1 MDLEKVLSREIAAL
15 GRERIDALR
24 RSSVLIAGIGGL
36 GSAVATYLARM
47 GVGRLVL
54 VDCGAVEEPNLDRQI
69 LYSVEDV
76 GRPKAEAARDRLS
89 RDAPWC
95 SVEAHRLGVESEEM
109 RNLVTSVDLV
119 IDALDTWRARRAL
132 NRLCIELRKPL
143 IHGGV
148 EAWHGQVTTVIPCRT
163 PCIDCFAPR
172 KEREG
177 VVPVIAPVVGLVAM
191 IQCIEAIR
199 VLSGYGP
206 RLAGRMLIID
216 AESMEFES
224 IEIRRAPACPTCSRL
239 C

>member
-1 MDLEKVLSREIAAL
+1 MEIEEILSREIAAL
-15 GRERIDALR
+15 GKERIEALR

-36 GSAVATYLARM
+36 GSAVATYLARV
-47 GVGRLVL
+47 GVGKLIL
-54 VDCGAVEEPNLDRQI
+54 VDPGIVEPPNLDRQI

-76 GRPKAEAARDRLS
+76 GRLKTEAARDRLA

-95 SVEAHRLGVESEEM
+95 SVEARRVSVESEEM
-109 RNLVTSVDLV
+109 RSLVSSVDLV

-177 VVPVIAPVVGLVAM
+177 PIPVIAPVVGLVAM
-191 IQCIEAIR
+191 IQCIEAIKT
-199 VLSGYGP
+199 LCGYGP
-206 RLAGRMLIID
+206 SLAGRMLVVD
-216 AESMEFES
+216 ARSMQFET
-224 IEIRRAPACPTCSRL
+224 IEIRRAPTCPTCSRL